1 MSLPSHCPKGSGA
14 QPRRFNMSKTATTFM
29 GVVAALVT
37 AAAFAPSSYAQDLAS
52 DQAYCRKLIH
62 EYSLGMVRSQTNE
75 SLSTSVAIDQCRS
88 GNPEPAIPVLQQMM
102 RDEGF
107 TVPPRS

>member
-1 MSLPSHCPKGSGA
+1 MT
-14 QPRRFNMSKTATTFM
+14 RTATNSLR
-29 GVVAALVT
+29 VVAALLA

-52 DQAYCRKLIH
+52 DQAYCRQLIN
-62 EYSLGMVRSQTNE
+62 EYTLGMVRSQTNE

-88 GNPEPAIPVLQQMM
+88 GNAEPAIPVLQ
-102 RDEGF
+102 RTLRHEGF

>member
-1 MSLPSHCPKGSGA
+1 MT
-14 QPRRFNMSKTATTFM
+14 RTATNSLR
-29 GVVAALVT
+29 VVAALLA

-52 DQAYCRKLIH
+52 DQAYCRQLIN
-62 EYSLGMVRSQTNE
+62 EYTLGMVRSQTNE

-88 GNPEPAIPVLQQMM
+88 GNAEPAIPVLQ
-102 RDEGF
+102 RHEGF